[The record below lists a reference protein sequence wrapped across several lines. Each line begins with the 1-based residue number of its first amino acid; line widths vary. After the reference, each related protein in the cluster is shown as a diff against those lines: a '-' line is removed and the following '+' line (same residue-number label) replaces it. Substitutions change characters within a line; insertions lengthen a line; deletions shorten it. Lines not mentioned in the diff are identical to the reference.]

1 MVAVGCALIPVLLA
15 VWRPHAGE
23 LLPFLAFAS
32 AGLIAQSA
40 EVRLPLSRGVHSR
53 IVSPSSAPYLAAI
66 LVLSPP
72 LAVLVAAAGV
82 AVSSLTLR
90 RRVWFK
96 GLFNVGQYSLSVGIS
111 ALLWRAMVPYPTG
124 PQWPEHV
131 VPMMLTAAGYF
142 ALNTGLVSAMV
153 GMAQNRSVWEAW
165 RQGRRGML
173 PSYLGM
179 LFVGV
184 LIAVLWAYNPWS
196 TILTVVPLAGIFIA
210 LKNASRFEDQSARLR
225 TLARVSQVVS
235 STLDQQRVLDSV
247 VAGALDLAGASEARL
262 WLLKGEDSRDLFLA
276 AVACSPGHDP
286 GSHPESL
293 EEKVRDA
300 LATGE
305 AQRCT
310 VGSAEFLGVP
320 VALQDRRLGVLAVLT
335 DGRQPSTDED
345 LDLMRSLAS
354 QAAIAI
360 ENARLFQE
368 VGTVEALREMARL
381 KSEFLSLVSHE
392 LRTPLSVI
400 YGFAELLR
408 TRVPSPAQSREM
420 GREIH
425 EAARHMMRLVD
436 DLLDT
441 SRMETGRFS
450 LNLCPTD
457 LGQLL
462 TSVAASFSRNDR
474 DHPIRVELPPG
485 LPLVRVDP
493 ERIRQVVSNLLT
505 NAIRYSPKGVPI
517 TVRAGVGESR
527 VWFEVEDRGMGI
539 EPGELGYIFDKFYR
553 TRAARAAGVGGTGL
567 GLAIVKSLVEAHGG
581 EVNVQS
587 AVGQGARFTVYLPLG
602 SK

>member
-1 MVAVGCALIPVLLA
+1 MAGQLWSVQAGLLKSLTPIARVYWALVVAAGCALIPALLV
-15 VWRPHAGE
+15 VWRPQPGE

-32 AGLIAQSA
+32 AGLVAQSA

-53 IVSPSSAPYLAAI
+53 IVSPSSAPYLGAI

-72 LAVLVAAAGV
+72 LAVLVAAV
-82 AVSSLTLR
+82 AVGASSMVLR
-90 RRVWFK
+90 RRAWFK
-96 GLFNVGQYSLSVGIS
+96 ELFNLGQYSLSVGIA
-111 ALLWRAMVPYPTG
+111 ALLWRAVVPYPMG

-131 VPMMLTAAGYF
+131 VPIMLTAGVYF
-142 ALNTGLVSAMV
+142 ALNTGLVSAML
-153 GMAQNRSVWEAW
+153 GLAQNRSIWETW
-165 RQGRRGML
+165 RVGRRGML

-196 TILTVVPLAGIFIA
+196 TILMVVPLAGIFIA
-210 LKNASRFEDQSARLR
+210 FKNASRFEDQSARLR

-247 VAGALDLAGASEARL
+247 VAGALDLAGAREARL
-262 WLLKGEDSRDLFLA
+262 WLVKGEDNGELVMA
-276 AVACSPGHDP
+276 AVACSPGYDP
-286 GSHPESL
+286 GSYPDGL
-293 EEKVRDA
+293 EAKVQEA
-300 LATGE
+300 LASGV
-305 AQRCT
+305 AQRCSI
-310 VGSAEFLGVP
+310 GSAEFLGVP

-335 DGRQPSTDED
+335 DGRQPSTEED

-354 QAAIAI
+354 HAAIAI

-450 LNLCPTD
+450 LNLCPPT
-457 LGQLL
+457 
-462 TSVAASFSRNDR
+462 
-474 DHPIRVELPPG
+474 
-485 LPLVRVDP
+485 
-493 ERIRQVVSNLLT
+493 
-505 NAIRYSPKGVPI
+505 
-517 TVRAGVGESR
+517 
-527 VWFEVEDRGMGI
+527 
-539 EPGELGYIFDKFYR
+539 
-553 TRAARAAGVGGTGL
+553 
-567 GLAIVKSLVEAHGG
+567 
-581 EVNVQS
+581 
-587 AVGQGARFTVYLPLG
+587 
-602 SK
+602 